1 MLNLLHK
8 KCKRGGTYVIR
19 GQMPKNANV
28 ICEGSLTHKKWKQ
41 NSSNFTTVLLLFFT
55 SKSLEST
62 LIFFLCVNGTIK
74 LQKLSNNF
82 SYKTNVRLPQF

>member
-1 MLNLLHK
+1 MPRTGSG
-8 KCKRGGTYVIR
+8 CFQSSQDIV
-19 GQMPKNANV
+19 QMPKNANV
-28 ICEGSLTHKKWKQ
+28 ICEGSLIHKKWKQ